1 LGYSSWEQE
10 EARFWPW
17 GMVIYN
23 EYSQGQRRKLV
34 DQGKGDEG
42 VRSIGD
48 LEKNK
53 MRRIE

>member
-1 LGYSSWEQE
+1 MKYS
-10 EARFWPW
+10 PK
-17 GMVIYN
+17 
-23 EYSQGQRRKLV
+23 GQRRKLV
-34 DQGKGDEG
+34 DQGKDDDDDG

>member
-1 LGYSSWEQE
+1 MNI
-10 EARFWPW
+10 PPKDK
-17 GMVIYN
+17 
-23 EYSQGQRRKLV
+23 RRKLV
-34 DQGKGDEG
+34 DQGKGDDDDDG

>member
-1 LGYSSWEQE
+1 MNI
-10 EARFWPW
+10 PPKDK
-17 GMVIYN
+17 
-23 EYSQGQRRKLV
+23 RRKLV
-34 DQGKGDEG
+34 DQGKDDDDDG

>member
-1 LGYSSWEQE
+1 MKYS
-10 EARFWPW
+10 PK
-17 GMVIYN
+17 
-23 EYSQGQRRKLV
+23 GQRRKLV
-34 DQGKGDEG
+34 DQGKGDDDDDG

>member
-1 LGYSSWEQE
+1 
-10 EARFWPW
+10 
-17 GMVIYN
+17 MD
-23 EYSQGQRRKLV
+23 EYSFPKEQRRKLSGPR
-34 DQGKGDEG
+34 QRGDDDDG